1 MLTIIVPILINK
13 GVFEPSY
20 NDLKF
25 TVWNHNYICTNLIKI
40 SRTLYVAE
48 VVGFCIRNL
57 PSGRKCV
64 CVCKSLSHVQF
75 CSPPRSSVHEI
86 HQERTGVDSHS
97 LLQGIFLTQ
106 GSTWGLLHC
115 RQILYHLSHQG
126 SPGKKHNGRL
136 VVCSWGLGLSLL
148 CSISVPGDAAS
159 QGCEGTG
166 KRWWSQR
173 RKGRG
178 GCRRG
183 QPQVL
188 WQVHAGGSWASTL
201 TLRLGCCEEEMLR
214 DYGWSSQPDSQVC
227 LLASEWCRMGVS
239 VICCCITNTTHPPE
253 IRGLKSTC
261 ALVSPRFHGAG
272 V

>member
-75 CSPPRSSVHEI
+75 CSPPGSSVHEI

-126 SPGKKHNGRL
+126 SPGKSLKKILKQFICSNQDQPPIHSWQLINKFLKTFKTSQIPLFSCFSSCNCL
-136 VVCSWGLGLSLL
+136 VQFPSLDFTHGNVLCCFLDFLSIE
-148 CSISVPGDAAS
+148 S
-159 QGCEGTG
+159 
-166 KRWWSQR
+166 
-173 RKGRG
+173 
-178 GCRRG
+178 
-183 QPQVL
+183 
-188 WQVHAGGSWASTL
+188 
-201 TLRLGCCEEEMLR
+201 
-214 DYGWSSQPDSQVC
+214 
-227 LLASEWCRMGVS
+227 
-239 VICCCITNTTHPPE
+239 
-253 IRGLKSTC
+253 
-261 ALVSPRFHGAG
+261 
-272 V
+272 